1 MKKSYL
7 VEGYRFAA
15 AISIMLF
22 HFLKTWS
29 NQNNMRMGV
38 EFFFLLS
45 GFLLMAHLERHP
57 NESVPHLMMEKLK
70 TLYPGMFV
78 LFWMATICVAFLEK
92 KKEIHVMVYQHLHQ
106 LLLLTNAFHGKA
118 SWLSGTGQLW
128 FVFSQLWATLI
139 LVWLVKMHRKSY
151 ESALGALIVLG
162 CYTVCIRCS
171 GNLNASF
178 DWKIG
183 DYKIYLPLSLL
194 RALAGL
200 ACGTLIYLLYKKLST
215 YTYTRF
221 AQIGGLMVS
230 VGCFATALWLTTKSS
245 KRPINSYSWRTLIV
259 VLLYA
264 IAILFAFVFENVY
277 RQKKVKLIEN
287 VFTLGGKL
295 SMPIYMTHML
305 VIYVMREVMNP
316 AAYSKKCLLF
326 LLVGTALAS
335 ALYEVCVH
343 LLRKGCRAGTVWL
356 KKMCLVQTTE

>member
-38 EFFFLLS
+38 EFFFVLS
-45 GFLLMAHLERHP
+45 GFLLMAHLEKHP
-57 NESVPHLMMEKLK
+57 DESVPSLMMGKLK
-70 TLYPGMFV
+70 TLYPGIFV
-78 LFWMATICVAFLEK
+78 LFWMATICIAILEK

-106 LLLLTNAFHGKA
+106 LLFLTNAFHGKA

-139 LVWLVKMHRKSY
+139 LAWLVKMHHKSY
-151 ESALGALIVLG
+151 ESAFGALIVLG

-200 ACGTLIYLLYKKLST
+200 ACGTLIYLVYKKLST

-230 VGCFATALWLTTKSS
+230 VGCFATALWLTTRLS
-245 KRPINSYSWRTLIV
+245 KMPINSYSWRTLIV

-264 IAILFAFVFENVY
+264 IAILFVFVFENIA
-277 RQKKVKLIEN
+277 RQKKAILIKN
-287 VFTLGGKL
+287 VFLIGGKL

-335 ALYEVCVH
+335 ALYEVCVR
-343 LLRKGCRAGTVWL
+343 LLRKGCRAGTDWL
-356 KKMCLVQTTE
+356 KKMCLVQTAE